1 LILRTFRDFFLA
13 PGVPKS
19 RAPFTPPIGELAMR
33 RLLTL
38 GLVALAAVAC
48 QPQLGGKKTGVPVAK
63 GNGVLITSDEVK
75 ARLDEQSPFIRARYT
90 TLERKKEFLESLI
103 NQEVLAAEAER
114 QGLDKD
120 PDVRMTLRKIM
131 VQKLIQKRFQPEPN
145 PGADVPEADVAKYY
159 EEHKAEYVR
168 ARKVRV
174 QAIVLAAQAGSP
186 ERAKKLAL
194 AKKTLQKIKAEEK
207 KNNPLAFNT
216 EVAAVSEDQGT
227 KQVGGDLQF
236 RAHEELEKTYGKPV
250 ADAAFAL
257 KAGETSGVVEA
268 PAAIFIL
275 KFAGEQPEMNRTL
288 EQVKG
293 QIAAKLSRDKK
304 TKEFDEWRK
313 GLREAANVAVDDKAL
328 EAVEVAAA
336 PQAGMGHG
344 GMGGPMGGPAPMMV
358 PPAPGAPPPPAPAG
372 PFRK

>member
-13 PGVPKS
+13 PGVQKS
-19 RAPFTPPIGELAMR
+19 RVPFTPPIGELAMRR

-48 QPQLGGKKTGVPVAK
+48 QPQSGGKKTGVPVAK

-90 TLERKKEFLESLI
+90 TLERKKEFLDNLI
-103 NQEVLAAEAER
+103 RQEVLAAEAER

-120 PDVRMTLRKIM
+120 PDVRLTLRKIM
-131 VQKLIQKRFQPEPN
+131 VQKLVQKRFQPEAN

-159 EEHKAEYVR
+159 EDHKAEYVR
-168 ARKVRV
+168 ARKVRA
-174 QAIVLAAQAGSP
+174 QAIVLNAAAGSAD
-186 ERAKKLAL
+186 RAKKLAL

-216 EVAAVSEDQGT
+216 EVASVSEDQGS

-236 RAHEELEKTYGKPV
+236 RSHDELEASYGKPV

-268 PAAIFIL
+268 PAGLFIL

-304 TKEFDEWRK
+304 TKEFDEWLK
-313 GLREAANVAVDDKAL
+313 SLREAANVTVDDKAL

-336 PQAGMGHG
+336 PAQAGMPHG
-344 GMGGPMGGPAPMMV
+344 PGGPGPMMV